1 MSRRHR
7 AEKRERQPDP
17 LYNSEI
23 VAYFINMVM
32 LKGKKNL
39 AQTIVYGAIDQFT
52 QNVNVEPTPEAKLAA
67 FLQALENIKPVVEV
81 KSRRV
86 GGATYQVPIEIHPD
100 RRASLAFRWL
110 IQYARGR
117 KGMPIQQAISRELQ
131 DSFNNTGS
139 SVKKRDDTHRMA
151 EANRAFAHYR
161 W

>member
-17 LYNSEI
+17 VYNNDV

-32 LKGKKNL
+32 QKGKKNL
-39 AQTIVYGAIDQFT
+39 AQKIVYGAIDQFT
-52 QNVNVEPTPEAKLAA
+52 QNVNTAESNETKLAA
-67 FLQALENIKPVVEV
+67 FLQAVDNIKPVVEV

-86 GGATYQVPIEIHPD
+86 GGATYQVPIEIAPE
-100 RRASLAFRWL
+100 RRTSLAFRWL
-110 IQYARGR
+110 IGYARAR
-117 KGMPIQQAISRELQ
+117 KGTPIEQAISRELQ
-131 DSFNNTGS
+131 DSFNSVGS
-139 SVKKRDDTHRMA
+139 SIKKRDDTHRMA

>member
-7 AEKRERQPDP
+7 AQKRERQPDP
-17 LYNSEI
+17 LYKSEL
-23 VAYFINMVM
+23 VAYFINMLM

-39 AQTIVYGAIDQFT
+39 AQSIVYGALDQFC
-52 QNVNVEPTPEAKLAA
+52 QNIGAAESLETKLAA
-67 FLQALENIKPVVEV
+67 FVQAVENVKPVVEV

-100 RRASLAFRWL
+100 RRTSLAFRWL
-110 IQYARGR
+110 ISYARGR
-117 KGMPIQQAISRELQ
+117 KGMPIQEALSRELQ

-139 SVKKRDDTHRMA
+139 SIKKRDDTHRMA